1 MPLKYYRSHAGS
13 EVALWEAE
21 EPLSF
26 FAEALHEQEFPTAPG
41 SEIKHPEKVLQW
53 YASRYLLCEVYP
65 EAIQLYADRKPYL
78 FNGPEISFSHS
89 KRTVAVMI
97 SNKTTGIDIQWNDS
111 KLKIISSRFTD
122 LSEVKKVQA
131 KSEIHAL
138 SLIWAVKEAVFK
150 KYGTGLAFKDIHL
163 LKHDPIA
170 DECSVAIK
178 RMGESITHRLATPF
192 LDDLALAYLI
202 E

>member
-26 FAEALHEQEFPTAPG
+26 FSDALRKQEFPTAPG
-41 SEIKHPEKVLQW
+41 AEIKHPEKILQW
-53 YASRYLLCEVYP
+53 YASRYLLCEIYP

-78 FNGPEISFSHS
+78 FNGPEMSFSHS
-89 KRTVAVMI
+89 KYTVAVMI
-97 SNKTTGIDIQWNDS
+97 SNKTTGIDIQWNDP
-111 KLKIISSRFTD
+111 KLKTISSRYTD
-122 LSEVKKVQA
+122 ESEVKNIQA

-150 KYGTGLAFKDIHL
+150 KYGTGMPFKDIHIIN
-163 LKHDPIA
+163 HDPIA
-170 DECSVAIK
+170 DECAVSVNRNGMTI
-178 RMGESITHRLATPF
+178 SHRLATPY
-192 LDDLALAYLI
+192 LEELALAYLI